1 MKLIQKLNKE
11 KAEKRAAKMLA
22 IKGLINHLYSSMLKS
37 ILVSKIP
44 IISKKY
50 GSLDMKA
57 IEYLT
62 IVISDK
68 YKDDNEFLLKVGSTV
83 YTDGTDKPVQI
94 SEEGCKKC
102 SEYLQEI
109 ITDELVLEL
118 LENYDEKAYLSGKVI
133 EGMRNKIEMETGKS
147 FAIEE
152 ENK

>member
-22 IKGLINHLYSSMLKS
+22 IKKLINHLYSSILKS
-37 ILVSKIP
+37 ILISKIP
-44 IISKKY
+44 VIAKKY
-50 GSLDMKA
+50 GDLDMKA
-57 IEYLT
+57 IEYLS

-68 YKDDNEFLLKVGSTV
+68 YKNDDEFLLNVGGTV
-83 YTDGTDKPVQI
+83 YTDGTDEPVKI
-94 SEEGCKKC
+94 SEEGYRKC
-102 SEYLQEI
+102 NEYLQRL
-109 ITDELVLEL
+109 ITNELVLEL

-152 ENK
+152 SDK